1 MKDTRDKQATT
12 CFCNSELLILVM
24 VPLSE
29 PAPVLWVPPECLKLF
44 FFSYEN
50 AGTMTCKS
58 IQQGQLAICICKE
71 ADSELFLT
79 DAILLPREHL
89 SYWSR
94 GTLLWKLCPTAGRKL
109 LLIYSAAFL
118 GVLSLSF
125 LVSWKSAQKMADT
138 SNTGCSFFIVW
149 SPLEDINRRVAIC
162 L

>member
-1 MKDTRDKQATT
+1 
-12 CFCNSELLILVM
+12 
-24 VPLSE
+24 
-29 PAPVLWVPPECLKLF
+29 
-44 FFSYEN
+44 
-50 AGTMTCKS
+50 MTCKS

-125 LVSWKSAQKMADT
+125 LVS
-138 SNTGCSFFIVW
+138 
-149 SPLEDINRRVAIC
+149 
-162 L
+162 